1 MPTRENVNKNETT
14 QILDPAVL
22 TADTVTTGVDTADC
36 NAAKISVL
44 VGESGDTLSG
54 SVYWDFILETS
65 TDNSVWTAV
74 TDNNVV
80 IGQTVDSSGIFAT
93 IDAAAEDDVVL
104 TVGYIGL
111 EQYFRVNIDA
121 TGTHTNGTPMGAVA
135 EKGCLQFAPP
145 VA

>member
-1 MPTRENVNKNETT
+1 MPTRENVNKNETV

-54 SVYWDFILETS
+54 SVKWDFILES
-65 TDNSVWTAV
+65 SENNSDWTAV
-74 TDNNVV
+74 TDTNLVV
-80 IGQTVDSSGIFAT
+80 GQTVDSSGIFAT
-93 IDAAAEDDVVL
+93 IDAADEDDVVL
-104 TVGYIGL
+104 TVGYIGYAR
-111 EQYFRVNIDA
+111 YFRVNIDA

-135 EKGCLQFAPP
+135 EKGNLQLAPA
-145 VA
+145 V

>member
-1 MPTRENVNKNETT
+1 MPTRENVNKNETV

-54 SVYWDFILETS
+54 SVKWDFILES
-65 TDNSVWTAV
+65 SEDNSTWAAV
-74 TDNNVV
+74 TDTNLVV
-80 IGQTVDSSGIFAT
+80 GQTVDSSGIFAT

-104 TVGYIGL
+104 TVGYIGYAR
-111 EQYFRVNIDA
+111 YFRVNIDA

-135 EKGCLQFAPP
+135 EKGNLQLAPA
-145 VA
+145 V